1 MNKKSFSGHDI
12 PETANL
18 PVAPLTPDDNEFY
31 ALCGFIDDIFLLP
44 ERRERI
50 VKLAQDNH
58 LPIFMVVNM
67 VEPYFA
73 LNHIT
78 EYDHSPDS
86 FETVFKYLKTLAD
99 EEGELFESSFFIN
112 TQKNRV
118 AMLPC

>member
-1 MNKKSFSGHDI
+1 MNKKSFPGHDI
-12 PETANL
+12 PEAANL

-44 ERRERI
+44 ERRERV

-86 FETVFKYLKTLAD
+86 FEMVFKYLKTLAD
-99 EEGELFESSFFIN
+99 EEGELFE
-112 TQKNRV
+112 
-118 AMLPC
+118 

>member
-18 PVAPLTPDDNEFY
+18 PVAPLTPDD
-31 ALCGFIDDIFLLP
+31 IFLLP
-44 ERRERI
+44 ECRERI

-86 FETVFKYLKTLAD
+86 FETVFKYLKALAD
-99 EEGELFESSFFIN
+99 EEGELFE
-112 TQKNRV
+112 
-118 AMLPC
+118 

>member
-1 MNKKSFSGHDI
+1 MNKKSFSGHDM
-12 PETANL
+12 PEAANL

-67 VEPYFA
+67 VEPY
-73 LNHIT
+73 LRSTILQSMT
-78 EYDHSPDS
+78 
-86 FETVFKYLKTLAD
+86 TRLIRLRRC
-99 EEGELFESSFFIN
+99 SSI
-112 TQKNRV
+112 
-118 AMLPC
+118 

>member
-1 MNKKSFSGHDI
+1 MNKKSFPGHDI
-12 PETANL
+12 PEVANL
-18 PVAPLTPDDNEFY
+18 PVASLTPDDNEFY

-86 FETVFKYLKTLAD
+86 FEMVFKYLKTLAD
-99 EEGELFESSFFIN
+99 EEGELFE
-112 TQKNRV
+112 
-118 AMLPC
+118 

>member
-1 MNKKSFSGHDI
+1 M
-12 PETANL
+12 
-18 PVAPLTPDDNEFY
+18 
-31 ALCGFIDDIFLLP
+31 
-44 ERRERI
+44 
-50 VKLAQDNH
+50 KLAQDNH

-99 EEGELFESSFFIN
+99 EEGELFE
-112 TQKNRV
+112 
-118 AMLPC
+118 

>member
-12 PETANL
+12 SEAANL

-31 ALCGFIDDIFLLP
+31 ALCGFIDDIFLLS

-99 EEGELFESSFFIN
+99 EEGELFE
-112 TQKNRV
+112 
-118 AMLPC
+118 

>member
-58 LPIFMVVNM
+58 LPIFMVVN
-67 VEPYFA
+67 
-73 LNHIT
+73 T
-78 EYDHSPDS
+78 
-86 FETVFKYLKTLAD
+86 
-99 EEGELFESSFFIN
+99 
-112 TQKNRV
+112 
-118 AMLPC
+118 